1 MLDFLSSFLA
11 LIESVPAWL
20 RNLLAGVA
28 IMLETSIFLGLV
40 MPGDTVVLVASTG
53 VTDWPDFFFLLIAVL
68 IGSLIGES
76 IGFTVGRFFGPK
88 LRVSKLGMRI
98 GEKNWRAADQL
109 VARRGGIAIF
119 ISRFLPVLHSTVPA
133 VAGMT
138 KMPYRIFISWTF
150 VACAIWASLYVG
162 VGYLA
167 RTSYDQLSGDLRV
180 ATLVGIGILLLFLV
194 LVAISKKV
202 LSRMHTDN

>member
-1 MLDFLSSFLA
+1 MFDFLSSFLA

-68 IGSLIGES
+68 IGSLVGES
-76 IGFTVGRFFGPK
+76 IGFAVGRFFGPR
-88 LRVSKLGMRI
+88 LRVSKLGLRI

-109 VARRGGIAIF
+109 VAKRGGIAIF

-150 VACAIWASLYVG
+150 VECAIWASLYVG

-167 RTSYDQLSGDLRV
+167 RTSYDQLSGDLRI
-180 ATLVGIGILLLFLV
+180 ATLVGIGILLVFLV

-202 LSRMHTDN
+202 LSRMHTDS

>member
-1 MLDFLSSFLA
+1 MFDFLSSFLA

-68 IGSLIGES
+68 IGSLVGES
-76 IGFTVGRFFGPK
+76 IGFAVGRFFGPR
-88 LRVSKLGMRI
+88 LRVSKLGLRI

-109 VARRGGIAIF
+109 VAKRGGIAIF

-167 RTSYDQLSGDLRV
+167 RTSYDQLSGDLRI
-180 ATLVGIGILLLFLV
+180 ATLAGIGILLVFLV

-202 LSRMHTDN
+202 LSRMHTDS

>member
-1 MLDFLSSFLA
+1 MFDFLSSFLA

-68 IGSLIGES
+68 IGSLVGES
-76 IGFTVGRFFGPK
+76 IGFAVGRFFGPR
-88 LRVSKLGMRI
+88 LRVSKLGLRI

-109 VARRGGIAIF
+109 VAKRGGIAIF

-167 RTSYDQLSGDLRV
+167 RTSYDQLSGDLRI
-180 ATLVGIGILLLFLV
+180 ATLVGIGILVVFLV

-202 LSRMHTDN
+202 LSRMHTDS

>member
-1 MLDFLSSFLA
+1 MFDFLSSFLA

-68 IGSLIGES
+68 IGSLVGES
-76 IGFTVGRFFGPK
+76 IGFAVGRFFGPR
-88 LRVSKLGMRI
+88 LRVSKLGLRI

-109 VARRGGIAIF
+109 VAKRGGIAIF

-167 RTSYDQLSGDLRV
+167 RTSYDQLSGDLRI
-180 ATLVGIGILLLFLV
+180 ATLVGIGILLVFLV

-202 LSRMHTDN
+202 LSRMHTDS

>member
-138 KMPYRIFISWTF
+138 KMPYRVFISWTF

>member
-1 MLDFLSSFLA
+1 MFDFLSSFLA

-68 IGSLIGES
+68 IGSLVGES
-76 IGFTVGRFFGPK
+76 IGFAVGRFFGPR
-88 LRVSKLGMRI
+88 LRVSKLGLRI

-109 VARRGGIAIF
+109 VAKRGGIAIF

-167 RTSYDQLSGDLRV
+167 RTSYDQLSGDLRI
-180 ATLVGIGILLLFLV
+180 ATLVGIGILIANV
-194 LVAISKKV
+194 WKICDSQRAIG
-202 LSRMHTDN
+202 NY

>member
-1 MLDFLSSFLA
+1 MFDFLSSFLA

-28 IMLETSIFLGLV
+28 IMLETSVFLGLV

-68 IGSLIGES
+68 IGSLVGES
-76 IGFTVGRFFGPK
+76 IGFAVGRFFGPR
-88 LRVSKLGMRI
+88 LRVSKLGLRI

-109 VARRGGIAIF
+109 VAKRGGIAIF

-167 RTSYDQLSGDLRV
+167 RTSYDQLSGDLRI
-180 ATLVGIGILLLFLV
+180 ATLVGIGILLVFLV

-202 LSRMHTDN
+202 LSRMHTDS